1 MSKYGRYSVLALLL
15 AALVAG
21 CGERSADQGASE
33 PEAPGQLI
41 VITVNY
47 PLAYFAERILGDAGR
62 VSFPAPADIDP
73 AYWSPEPAV
82 ISEYQQADLIILNGA
97 GYAGWVANA
106 TLPSSRLVDTTAA
119 VSDRLI
125 PIESTVTHTHGPTGD
140 HSHGGTAF
148 TTWLDFDIATA
159 QARAVLLALIK
170 ARPELEVEFRD
181 AFDALEADL
190 ATIDAGMRSAADAL
204 GDRPVLFSHP
214 VYQYLE
220 RRYGLNGYSVHW
232 EPDVVPDEAQ
242 WRHLQSVLRRHPAKI
257 MIWEGE
263 PLDETRRR
271 LSELGIESVVFSPGG
286 NRPAD
291 GDWLTLMQEGITAM
305 SPVAPQVSAE

>member
-15 AALVAG
+15 AALAAG
-21 CGERSADQGASE
+21 CGQKSPDQGAGM
-33 PEAPGQLI
+33 PAVPGQLT

-62 VSFPAPADIDP
+62 VTFPAPADVDP
-73 AYWSPEPAV
+73 AYWSPEPAI
-82 ISEYQQADLIILNGA
+82 ISEFQQADLIILNGA
-97 GYAGWVANA
+97 DYAGWVANA

-119 VSDRLI
+119 ISDRLI

-170 ARPELEVEFRD
+170 ARPKLEVEFRD
-181 AFDALEADL
+181 AFDTLEADL
-190 ATIDAGMRSAADAL
+190 ATIDAGMRNVADAL

-232 EPDVVPDEAQ
+232 EPDVLPDEGQ
-242 WRHLQSVLRRHPAKI
+242 WRHLQSVLQRHPAKI

-263 PLDETRRR
+263 PSDETRRR

-286 NRPAD
+286 NRPAG

-305 SPVAPQVSAE
+305 SPVAP

>member
-125 PIESTVTHTHGPTGD
+125 PIERRAPCCSRSLRPGLSSRSNFGMHSTPSRPT
-140 HSHGGTAF
+140 S
-148 TTWLDFDIATA
+148 
-159 QARAVLLALIK
+159 
-170 ARPELEVEFRD
+170 
-181 AFDALEADL
+181 
-190 ATIDAGMRSAADAL
+190 
-204 GDRPVLFSHP
+204 
-214 VYQYLE
+214 
-220 RRYGLNGYSVHW
+220 
-232 EPDVVPDEAQ
+232 
-242 WRHLQSVLRRHPAKI
+242 
-257 MIWEGE
+257 
-263 PLDETRRR
+263 R
-271 LSELGIESVVFSPGG
+271 L
-286 NRPAD
+286 
-291 GDWLTLMQEGITAM
+291 
-305 SPVAPQVSAE
+305 